1 MSAGDAR
8 KRQAEGKALTVRD
21 QAALR
26 RDTDRRLEE
35 QFETLATT
43 VSQKALCEMLDTSRK
58 IVLEWGRAG
67 MPRNADRKKTYNLF
81 VVMPWLR
88 SRWNKF
94 PDDWE
99 MVGDD
104 EHTLKW
110 KKFRARMSELVVL
123 EKEEELIPR
132 ARCREGL
139 LRLAGLLRAMG
150 ARLQRAYG
158 PHAQEMLNET
168 LDEFQGVVLTE
179 FSPGRR
185 RRAST
190 TPPAPPAKKK
200 SEKKPKKK
208 SKKKTKA
215 KPKKKQ
221 GAPGRKPRA
230 SRGRAVAAATA
241 KKKAKR
247 KSKKKKSKKSKP
259 KKGK

>member
-1 MSAGDAR
+1 MSKKKQSVSGETLAAGDAQ
-8 KRQAEGKALTVRD
+8 KRLAEGKALTVRD

-26 RDTDRRLEE
+26 AEDDRRRDE
-35 QFETLATT
+35 QFEALATT

-67 MPRNADRKKTYNLF
+67 LPRNADRKKTYNLF
-81 VVMPWLR
+81 AVMPWLR
-88 SRWNKF
+88 NRWNTT
-94 PDDWE
+94 PDDGE
-99 MVGDD
+99 MVGDN
-104 EHTLKW
+104 EHTLKYQ
-110 KKFRARMSELVVL
+110 KHRARMMELQVL

-132 ARCREGL
+132 ARCREGI

-190 TPPAPPAKKK
+190 KITRTRDVP
-200 SEKKPKKK
+200 
-208 SKKKTKA
+208 
-215 KPKKKQ
+215 
-221 GAPGRKPRA
+221 
-230 SRGRAVAAATA
+230 A
-241 KKKAKR
+241 KKKAK
-247 KSKKKKSKKSKP
+247 KKKAKKKSTKKAKKAKKKAKKKST
-259 KKGK
+259 KKSTKKAKKAKKKAKKTADCG